1 VSKGPGSTP
10 LEALRT
16 GGKRAMAVALA
27 RLEAAAGEPQTLAL
41 LDAAYG
47 GACAQVI
54 GLTGPPGVGKSSL
67 VSRLLRAYRARGR
80 TVGVITVDPSSR
92 KSGGALLGDRAR
104 IDADPGDQG
113 VFVRSMAARG
123 RLGGLAALTPAA
135 VVLMR
140 SVYDQV
146 IVETVGVGQSETEVA
161 AVADTVVFCVQ
172 PASGDS
178 LQYMKAGIAEIPD
191 IVVVTKAD
199 LGAVARKAKSDVE
212 AALRLSLAGS
222 DGWAVPVQLLSVQEG
237 QGIDALIEALAD
249 RAAFLAADGRLERRR
264 EAQAEGWLAE
274 ALREEFGRQGIE
286 RAGSWP
292 EGLKA
297 PPGQSPFRRLR
308 ELARR
313 LRAETGAGRF
323 AWETPRL

>member
-1 VSKGPGSTP
+1 MTARTTTSTP

-16 GGKRAMAVALA
+16 GGKRAMAMALA

-41 LDAAYG
+41 LDAAYA
-47 GACAQVI
+47 GARAHVI

-67 VSRLLRAYRARGR
+67 VSRLIRAYRARGR

-92 KSGGALLGDRAR
+92 RSGGALLGDRAR
-104 IDADPGDQG
+104 IDADPEDQG

-199 LGAVARKAKSDVE
+199 LGAIARKAKNDVE
-212 AALRLSLAGS
+212 AALRLSLAGTE
-222 DGWAVPVQLLSVQEG
+222 GWAVPVQLLSGQDG
-237 QGIDALIEALAD
+237 QGIDALIEALAEH
-249 RAAFLAADGRLERRR
+249 AGFPRRR
-264 EAQAEGWLAE
+264 RPARAPARGPGRGLAQRGVARGV
-274 ALREEFGRQGIE
+274 RT
-286 RAGSWP
+286 
-292 EGLKA
+292 
-297 PPGQSPFRRLR
+297 PGPGARGG
-308 ELARR
+308 LARR
-313 LRAETGAGRF
+313 A
-323 AWETPRL
+323 